1 MELLYKN
8 KKHIADINKKIFQYK
23 AKFNAIDNPNLF
35 INEDNFIAMC
45 ALLNKFEN
53 KIDLIYI
60 DPPFN
65 TGNDFKFGE
74 NRISTISFSNSD
86 LSAYSDNMPFDE
98 YLEFLRERLILI
110 HKLLSPNGTLYF
122 HIDLKVGHYVKIL
135 LDEIFGINNFINDIT
150 RVKSNPKNFN
160 RKAFGNQKDLILI
173 YAKNKGQNIF
183 NDITTIF
190 SDDELNKKFPKI
202 DEFGRRYT
210 TVPCHAPGET
220 KNGNTNK
227 EWNGIKPP
235 AGRHWRCSVEELE
248 YLNKNGLIEWSKN
261 NIPRIKKYADEH
273 NGKKIQDIWLDYKDP
288 QYPQYPTQKNY
299 NMLEMI
305 VKQSSNENSIIM
317 DCFCGSGN
325 FLLAGVK
332 NNRKIIGIDKSQTAI
347 NIACKN
353 LKDVVNFKI
362 LYLNNMDTQLNQIDF
377 PYLHQHK
384 KVLNSLFDI

>member
-8 KKHIADINKKIFQYK
+8 KKSILDIEKKISQYK
-23 AKFNAIDNPNLF
+23 EKFIINDNPNL
-35 INEDNFIAMC
+35 IISADNFISIC

-53 KIDLIYI
+53 KIDLVYI

-65 TGNDFKFGE
+65 TGKDFKIGE
-74 NRISTISFSNSD
+74 NRISTISYANSD
-86 LSAYSDNMPFDE
+86 LTAYNDNMDFDE

-110 HKLLSPNGTLYF
+110 HKLLSLNGTLYF

-135 LDEIFGINNFINDIT
+135 LDEIFGINNFLNDIT
-150 RVKSNPKNFN
+150 RTKSNPKNFN

-173 YAKNKGQNIF
+173 YAKNKSQNIF
-183 NDITTIF
+183 NNIAITL
-190 SDDELNKKFPKI
+190 SNDELNKKFPKI
-202 DEFGRRYT
+202 DKFGRRYT

-235 AGRHWRCSVEELE
+235 NGRHWRCSVEELE
-248 YLNKNGLIEWSKN
+248 YLNKNGFIEWSKN

-332 NNRKIIGIDKSQTAI
+332 NNRKIIGIDKSKIAIDISSKNLI
-347 NIACKN
+347 NITKFRAIDLNFDCVDFDLLLPKEKVIN
-353 LKDVVNFKI
+353 L
-362 LYLNNMDTQLNQIDF
+362 
-377 PYLHQHK
+377 
-384 KVLNSLFDI
+384 